1 MTNSQTIQ
9 VPDVIQ
15 RLSHNMYYEANSNFF
30 YEVFVKFWSR
40 HGQAEGCQC
49 QTTNTC
55 MRNFVFDTHMKAH
68 RLVCSYTSSCDE
80 SIPEMGAVAVG
91 CPRPPLR
98 ASSYILK
105 RMSGTYISYF
115 YKPMCIGS
123 FFFKDS
129 DKNKCKHYCSEHYMY
144 GLKPNIFQDSS
155 ITKAIEFDRVA
166 DEFEDDDACTVHR
179 DENDTENKRRTA
191 GFMAIVSNCNVI
203 IGWNESV
210 RSEGMRRSVYQL
222 LRYLHLGGILPPAA
236 AYDSACTFVA
246 YLKNQYCV
254 SLIPSPYI
262 HELLQKKYCID
273 RFHRRNH
280 TRPECKTILSCSYP
294 ANQPFFDNE
303 NTQVCEQLFSHFIK
317 LNTSLRSIVWPYS
330 NIFYCIIFHLR
341 NCFHTKIFPDNFHL
355 AMKSNIPPPRDE
367 IIQWTQIM
375 VKDTISAEI
384 IKYYIFSI
392 CRLLTIVKSMSKITK
407 KVMKNVMMLK
417 MM

>member
-1 MTNSQTIQ
+1 
-9 VPDVIQ
+9 
-15 RLSHNMYYEANSNFF
+15 
-30 YEVFVKFWSR
+30 
-40 HGQAEGCQC
+40 
-49 QTTNTC
+49 
-55 MRNFVFDTHMKAH
+55 
-68 RLVCSYTSSCDE
+68 
-80 SIPEMGAVAVG
+80 
-91 CPRPPLR
+91 
-98 ASSYILK
+98 
-105 RMSGTYISYF
+105 
-115 YKPMCIGS
+115 
-123 FFFKDS
+123 
-129 DKNKCKHYCSEHYMY
+129 MY

-179 DENDTENKRRTA
+179 DENDIENKRRTA

-210 RSEGMRRSVYQL
+210 RSEGMHRSVYQL
-222 LRYLHLGGILPPAA
+222 LRYLHLGAILPPAA

-262 HELLQKKYCID
+262 HELLRKKYCID

-303 NTQVCEQLFSHFIK
+303 NTQVCEQLFSHFTK

-341 NCFHTKIFPDNFHL
+341 NCFHTKIFPDNFRL
-355 AMKSNIPPPRDE
+355 AMKSNMPPPRGE

-384 IKYYIFSI
+384 SKYYIFSI
-392 CRLLTIVKSMSKITK
+392 YRLLPIVKSMSKITK